1 MFKAFKSDPMTVKEL
16 VADLI
21 SGDDAALNELERRVH
36 NEAVRAREL
45 PKSEYKATIERNLA
59 MSELVQDVRRINK
72 AQNNPGGV
80 PTHATVTLLDEDGSY
95 HTEEQ
100 WRIPEKAI
108 TPFDMLRSPDFDE
121 NRLKNRLVLVES
133 QYPWGFP
140 GLIKAS

>member
-1 MFKAFKSDPMTVKEL
+1 MFKAFKSNPMTIKEL

-21 SGDDAALNELERRVH
+21 SGDDAALNELERRVTD
-36 NEAVRAREL
+36 ELTLTREL
-45 PKSEYKATIERNLA
+45 PKNQFKATFERNLA
-59 MSELVQDVRRINK
+59 MSELVQNVRRINK
-72 AQNNPGGV
+72 AQSNPNGV
-80 PTHATVTLLDEDGSY
+80 PAHATVILLKEDGGY
-95 HTEEQ
+95 DTEEQ

-140 GLIKAS
+140 GLIKAN

>member
-1 MFKAFKSDPMTVKEL
+1 MFKAFKSNPMTIKEL

-21 SGDDAALNELERRVH
+21 SGDDAALNELERRVTD
-36 NEAVRAREL
+36 ELTLTREL
-45 PKSEYKATIERNLA
+45 PKNQFKATFERNLA
-59 MSELVQDVRRINK
+59 ISELVQNVRRINK
-72 AQNNPGGV
+72 AQNNPGSV
-80 PTHATVTLLDEDGSY
+80 PTHATVTLLDEDGGY
-95 HTEEQ
+95 DGEEQ

-140 GLIKAS
+140 GLIKAN